1 MHLRLLKKSLS
12 HEEVFLER
20 YSSML
25 TWARNLSKNDVEIA
39 EDLVQ
44 EAFIQFILTAPSLN
58 EINNL
63 DGYLYGL
70 LRNLCLSH
78 FRRVTRNRLEQLSIY
93 EYDSAE
99 DGLNTVEIRDQENAR
114 DGLQKICSFVSIR
127 KNSAR
132 AASVFILRFFHGY
145 FASEI
150 AAILRTSRPAVD
162 VRLMTARKEVR
173 AFLENPKDVKFIG
186 IDDSLKQIF
195 QAMPV
200 QTTVKQD
207 EFLAELRAVVFKFR
221 EGEHQSKEQLREF
234 YEKEQASAI
243 DVGWLAHLV
252 SCPNCLD
259 EVNLMLKLPKLSS
272 RFPTDAIG
280 RDKKKNG
287 NDDDSSGTGGSG
299 LSKLSQKLK
308 RVFEHKPA
316 ELRVVVNGVL
326 QGSLKAN
333 AELNELKL
341 NLTNTE
347 KVEFIEVFS
356 EQQVRLLMLN
366 VEELPPIGA
375 NNQSVSLTLSDERKL
390 DLRLNFVAQGTEL
403 QLIYH
408 DPQYNQ
414 VMAMLANPA
423 LLENE
428 MQTPILPVVPSNS
441 PTQVS
446 LWNRWLETLRGF
458 NFSPKFVV
466 ASLAI
471 LLIASVLFFQLP
483 SHTVSA
489 AELLKRA
496 EAAEFATD
504 KIVRRKIV
512 AKSKALDPT
521 QKDVVRNF
529 EEWIDPF
536 QKIKLRRLYL
546 ENGKLMAVT
555 KFSDNKVT
563 SYVPKTVI
571 PQMSLTPAFPAKLGR
586 IMSAWEHGLTV
597 QEFRDLIGN
606 ASKAKV
612 EEQQNLYVINFTE
625 DEGAMKAVLVL
636 DKETLRP
643 VRQYLEYEFKGRIF
657 SYDFAET
664 EFEAF
669 ESNAFNSNA
678 FEIDADFI
686 EAKKKTGE

>member
-20 YSSML
+20 FSSML
-25 TWARNLSKNDVEIA
+25 TWARNLTKNDAELA

-44 EAFIQFILTAPSLN
+44 EAYIQFVLTAPKLN
-58 EINNL
+58 EIHNL

-78 FRRVTRNRLEQLSIY
+78 FRRETRNRLEQLSVY

-99 DGLNTVEIRDQENAR
+99 DGLNTVELRDQENAR
-114 DGLQKICSFVSIR
+114 DELQKICSFLTIR

-132 AASVFILRFFHGY
+132 TASVFILRFFHGY

-173 AFLENPKDVKFIG
+173 AFLENPNDVKFIG
-186 IDDSLKQIF
+186 VDDSLKTIF

-200 QTTVKQD
+200 QTAIKQD
-207 EFLAELRAVVFKFR
+207 EFLSQLRSVIFKFR
-221 EGEHQSKEQLREF
+221 AGEHQSKEELRDF
-234 YEKEQASAI
+234 YEKEKASAI
-243 DVGWLAHLV
+243 DVGWLSHLV

-259 EVNLMLKLPKLSS
+259 EVNLMLKLPKLGS
-272 RFPTDAIG
+272 RFPTDAVG
-280 RDKKKNG
+280 RDKKKKESD
-287 NDDDSSGTGGSG
+287 DDDSTGGSG
-299 LSKLSQKLK
+299 LSNLSRKLR

-316 ELRVVVNGVL
+316 ELRVAVNGVL

-341 NLTNTE
+341 VLSNTE
-347 KVEFIEVFS
+347 KVEFIEIFS

-366 VEELPPIGA
+366 VKELSPIGA
-375 NNQSVSLTLSDERKL
+375 SNQTVSIDLSDERKL
-390 DLRLNFVAQGTEL
+390 DLQLNFVAQGAEL
-403 QLIYH
+403 QLVYH
-408 DPQYNQ
+408 DPTFNQ
-414 VMAMLANPA
+414 VAAMLANPA

-428 MQTPILPVVPSNS
+428 IETPRLKAVEK
-441 PTQVS
+441 VS
-446 LWNRWLETLRGF
+446 KHWFWHGWLETVRGF
-458 NFSPKFVV
+458 NLSPKFVV

-471 LLIASVLFFQLP
+471 LLIASLLFFQLP
-483 SHTVSA
+483 SRTVSA

-496 EAAEFATD
+496 ETAEFATN
-504 KIVRRKIV
+504 KIIRRKIV
-512 AKSKALDPT
+512 GKSKALDPT
-521 QKDVVRNF
+521 QKDVVRSF
-529 EEWIDPF
+529 EVWIDPF
-536 QKIKLRRLYL
+536 QKVKLQRLYL
-546 ENGKLMAVT
+546 ENGKLAAVT
-555 KFSDNKVT
+555 KFSNNTAT
-563 SYVPKTVI
+563 SYVPKAVI
-571 PQMSLTPAFPAKLGR
+571 PQMPLTPAIPTELGK
-586 IMSAWEHGLTV
+586 IMTAWEHGLTV
-597 QEFRDLIGN
+597 REFQDLIGD
-606 ASKAKV
+606 ASKATV

-625 DEGAMKAVLVL
+625 DEGAIKAVLVL

-643 VRQYLEYEFKGRIF
+643 VKQYLEYRFSGKVF

-669 ESNAFNSNA
+669 EPNAVNSNA
-678 FEIDADFI
+678 FQIDADFI
-686 EAKKKTGE
+686 EVKKKTGE